1 MSLAISIVVKQGLS
15 SEKFRK
21 FSNQSKH
28 FFKKSHFHILLNIVN
43 FIIECLAWTTRARV
57 KKKPVQ
63 FYMPIWNSDINY
75 FLTFIGTDQAFEM
88 WSRWDQGKQRNKD
101 PYTPP
106 LQNKRFFCFL
116 FNKGIC
122 LYTLL
127 YVFVYL
133 SVDYRSMKKGILCIG
148 PYSGRDV
155 YKILLC
161 THTNT

>member
-1 MSLAISIVVKQGLS
+1 MNHKSSCKKKQFRCIGLYEIQISIIRCT
-15 SEKFRK
+15 F
-21 FSNQSKH
+21 
-28 FFKKSHFHILLNIVN
+28 
-43 FIIECLAWTTRARV
+43 
-57 KKKPVQ
+57 
-63 FYMPIWNSDINY
+63 

-106 LQNKRFFCFL
+106 PPKLKVFCFL

-148 PYSGRDV
+148 PYSGRNV